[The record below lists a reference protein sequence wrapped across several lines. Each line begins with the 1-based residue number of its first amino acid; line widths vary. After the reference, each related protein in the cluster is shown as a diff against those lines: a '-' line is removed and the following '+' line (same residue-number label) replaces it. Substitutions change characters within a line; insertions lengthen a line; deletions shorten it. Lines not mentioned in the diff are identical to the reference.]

1 MAFTVEPKHAV
12 SKQLLRAVRSQL
24 KGAIAALDEGDQP
37 ISERV
42 HDVRTS
48 LKKVRAVLQLVAREA
63 NGAGRRSRRRL
74 RAIGREVSAV
84 RDAGVLLET
93 ADSLFRELGLTLSEQ
108 QATHARLEQQLQ
120 HATRRL
126 ERPRHARS
134 LKARLRAE
142 RRATKQW
149 TPTRHV
155 WREVGAGLEASYRRA
170 RSAMQEAYRQDTAE
184 CFHEWRKSVK
194 AHRYQRQ
201 LLAAMWPE
209 SEQGQLTELE
219 RLGDILGQDH
229 DLFMLRQALAER
241 VVSLAHEADYATV
254 VAAIDERHARLR
266 HEAAPLGE
274 RLFAAE
280 PKEFRRL
287 TRARLQDLHAK
298 TERSASP
305 AAENG

>member
-1 MAFTVEPKHAV
+1 MAFIVEPDQAV
-12 SKQLLRAVRSQL
+12 AKQLLRAVRSQL
-24 KGAIAALDEGDQP
+24 KGAIAALDEGDQAVA
-37 ISERV
+37 ERV

-48 LKKVRAVLQLVAREA
+48 LKKVRAVLQMVESAA

-93 ADSLFRELGLTLSEQ
+93 ADSLFRELGLAASEQ

-120 HATRRL
+120 EAARRFERSHRARRL
-126 ERPRHARS
+126 
-134 LKARLRAE
+134 KAQLRAE
-142 RRATKQW
+142 RGAARQW

-155 WREVGAGLEASYRRA
+155 WGRLGSGLEASYRRA
-170 RSAMQEAYRQDTAE
+170 RSAMQEAYRQNSAE
-184 CFHEWRKSVK
+184 CFHEWRKRVK

-201 LLAAMWPE
+201 LLEAMWPA
-209 SEQGQLTELE
+209 SERGQIAELE
-219 RLGDILGQDH
+219 RLGDVLGQDH

-241 VVSLAHEADYATV
+241 VLPLENEADYATV

-266 HEAAPLGE
+266 HEAAPLGA

-280 PKEFRRL
+280 PEEFRRL
-287 TRARLQDLHAK
+287 TQARLRELRAK
-298 TERSASP
+298 RAKNCEPS
-305 AAENG
+305 